1 MLTDRL
7 NLKTVTLAAV
17 LAFSLFGAA
26 GCGAQTSTD
35 DSTGQAETSETTSE
49 ATSSETN
56 AQGFSP
62 EYMQAF
68 GVTGIM
74 NSFADED
81 IYEGTITSPEDA
93 QAVVE
98 GLVTKIGG
106 DETTKLEL
114 MFVRPTEDHTYYIF
128 RQKAGD
134 VFVHGATVKLVT
146 DKDGKATGLISSIM
160 PAIQLEDLDNWAVS
174 QEDAEKVVLEACASE
189 GAPDAEIISGATEQT
204 IIPIQNGAEQY
215 RYVWVVYT
223 KNFYEG
229 SHAAYLAHYVG
240 EDGTY
245 LYNLGVAEPGNAD
258 SLSGSAAAFAFDNFE
273 QSTWTGTVTTH
284 DGATKE
290 ITVPTLTDAE
300 TGDIILGDAK
310 RKILCAD
317 YAEFNF
323 KETISPRVAAD
334 GKFDDK
340 ELLVYD
346 CFVRVWDFYDS
357 IGWTGPD
364 DEGTPSLLLMD
375 MVTEKGDP
383 IQNACY
389 AGKSWGFQ
397 TFAFNRIDFDG
408 ECTDV
413 IAHEFTHCVTST
425 TMTTNLYVND
435 LGAINEG
442 MSDILGNL
450 VEMLIEDQPEG
461 AWIIGENEGGENPY
475 RSMSDPHKYAQPEF
489 AWDAYYGPA
498 VVEPSPANDNGGVH
512 INSSMLN
519 IISYKLDQ
527 AGMDPSDQFYF
538 WMNVALAMS
547 PLTDYPQMVYLLP
560 WCMEQAGY
568 PQYVDAL
575 NKAIE
580 EAKYNT
586 TELSSTLPENTGVIT
601 IQLPDEALSLAGSMR
616 LTVVD
621 EDTELT
627 CVSWPEGET
636 GKMTVVLPAGNYAL
650 GLELFDGDGPIETK
664 LYGESG
670 WKTRE
675 SELDFSETATVKAGE
690 TVELTSVGLDQWSAA
705 TESAADAA

>member
-1 MLTDRL
+1 MYPISGT
-7 NLKTVTLAAV
+7 NSGTGKGQNPIGTFGEKEESGKPIIIAAV
-17 LAFSLFGAA
+17 LVLIFALVGIGAFSLLNRTDNSVAN
-26 GCGAQTSTD
+26 STD
-35 DSTGQAETSETTSE
+35 KVEEGGTSD
-49 ATSSETN
+49 SSEDVINSDDIDSST
-56 AQGFSP
+56 AIQSEPDVVKILPTAVP
-62 EYMQAF
+62 EEYF
-68 GVTGIM
+68 YYNG
-74 NSFADED
+74 
-81 IYEGTITSPEDA
+81 
-93 QAVVE
+93 
-98 GLVTKIGG
+98 
-106 DETTKLEL
+106 
-114 MFVRPTEDHTYYIF
+114 HTYAFYDASRYGFTTYDEVSDFCHDQGGHLAVIND
-128 RQKAGD
+128 RTENSYLYDLMKENYMTT
-134 VFVHGATVKLVT
+134 VFFGYT
-146 DKDGKATGLISSIM
+146 DKDQEGNWVWDADNSDYENWTKSGDW
-160 PAIQLEDLDNWAVS
+160 DLPDNGERWGGGE
-174 QEDAEKVVLEACASE
+174 QE
-189 GAPDAEIISGATEQT
+189 G
-204 IIPIQNGAEQY
+204 
-215 RYVWVVYT
+215 
-223 KNFYEG
+223 
-229 SHAAYLAHYVG
+229 G
-240 EDGTY
+240 E
-245 LYNLGVAEPGNAD
+245 
-258 SLSGSAAAFAFDNFE
+258 
-273 QSTWTGTVTTH
+273 
-284 DGATKE
+284 
-290 ITVPTLTDAE
+290 
-300 TGDIILGDAK
+300 
-310 RKILCAD
+310 D

-527 AGMDPSDQFYF
+527 AGMEPSDQFYF

-580 EAKYNT
+580 EAKYST

-601 IQLPDEALSLAGSMR
+601 IQLPDEALSLAGSLR
-616 LTVVD
+616 LTVVN